1 MNPVFLSL
9 EDVLELH
16 EDQIN
21 RYGGSHGTRD
31 MGLLLSA
38 VEMPR
43 ASFGDEFLHTNL
55 YEMASAYLFHLV
67 QNHPFIDGNKRVG
80 LAACI
85 AFLGLNNIKLVAA
98 DVDNL
103 TNMVL
108 DVAQGKLGKAAIA
121 KFLKKNSQGDHD

>member
-1 MNPVFLSL
+1 MNPIFLSI

-31 MGLLLSA
+31 LGLLLSA
-38 VEMPR
+38 VEMPK
-43 ASFGDEFLHTNL
+43 ASFGGEFLHADL
-55 YEMASAYLFHLV
+55 YEMGSAYLFHIV
-67 QNHPFIDGNKRVG
+67 RNHPFIDGNKRTG

-85 AFLGLNNIKLVAA
+85 AFLGLNDLKLAA
-98 DVDNL
+98 DIDSL

-121 KFLKKNSQGDHD
+121 EFLKNSQPDHD